1 MRLVPAVALAGLLLS
16 ASACSDSP
24 EDVRADYCEEVADR
38 QVELTEVMA
47 QEGPDTLLRA
57 VPVLRAL
64 AEEAPR
70 DLEDEWDR
78 LLDALDGLD
87 EALDTAGVDAT
98 TYDAERPPAGV
109 TAGAAAG
116 DRAGRRRARHAGDG
130 RRVGGRQAARQG
142 RVQDA
147 AVPVSVPGR
156 GTPRVAALERF

>member
-98 TYDAERPPAGV
+98 TYDAKRPPAGM
-109 TAGAAAG
+109 TPEQQRAIARAADELAT
-116 DRAGRRRARHAGDG
+116 
-130 RRVGGRQAARQG
+130 QE
-142 RVQDA
+142 
-147 AVPVSVPGR
+147 
-156 GTPRVAALERF
+156 TVAAWEGVKQHAKDVCKTPLYQ

>member
-109 TAGAAAG
+109 TAEQQRAIARAADELAT
-116 DRAGRRRARHAGDG
+116 
-130 RRVGGRQAARQG
+130 QE
-142 RVQDA
+142 
-147 AVPVSVPGR
+147 
-156 GTPRVAALERF
+156 TVAAWEGVKQHAKDVCKTPLYQ

>member
-98 TYDAERPPAGV
+98 TYDAKRPPAGV
-109 TAGAAAG
+109 TAEQQRAIARAADELAT
-116 DRAGRRRARHAGDG
+116 
-130 RRVGGRQAARQG
+130 QE
-142 RVQDA
+142 
-147 AVPVSVPGR
+147 
-156 GTPRVAALERF
+156 TVAAWEGVKQHAKDVCKTPLYQ

>member
-24 EDVRADYCEEVADR
+24 EDARADYCEEVSDR

-87 EALDTAGVDAT
+87 EALDTAGVDAA
-98 TYDAERPPAGV
+98 TYDAERPPTGV
-109 TAGAAAG
+109 TPEQ
-116 DRAGRRRARHAGDG
+116 RRAIAR
-130 RRVGGRQAARQG
+130 AADELATQE
-142 RVQDA
+142 
-147 AVPVSVPGR
+147 
-156 GTPRVAALERF
+156 TVAAWEGVKQHAKDVCKTPLYQ